1 MTSNHRLAH
10 ERSKTAAYVETQRRR
25 LLNITSAD
33 SNVDQKIVDADDSKS
48 KLSFILTIF
57 ISFSFSRITFLDDKI
72 IIIDDKII
80 IIDDKTIT
88 TARKS
93 IERKHASKKV
103 SQIKKR
109 KVIHTASVY
118 FL

>member
-80 IIDDKTIT
+80 STC
-88 TARKS
+88 RKS
-93 IERKHASKKV
+93 IEKKYATKKIPR
-103 SQIKKR
+103 IKKR
-109 KVIHTASVY
+109 KVIHKVSKY